1 MNTLVAPPSDHL
13 GVAVSPIAPWSR
25 RPVCEVCR
33 RAPASAEATSEDT
46 HPSDSR
52 AVLRVCDAIDCR
64 TTASR
69 VVPTAAEALGARVTP
84 APPRLVVG
92 VHPAA
97 RGGR

>member
-1 MNTLVAPPSDHL
+1 
-13 GVAVSPIAPWSR
+13 VAVSPIAPWSR

-52 AVLRVCDAIDCR
+52 AVLRVCDDVDCR
-64 TTASR
+64 TMGASR
-69 VVPTAAEALGARVTP
+69 VRARIDEIAGRTSSVPP
-84 APPRLVVG
+84 CRLQTG
-92 VHPAA
+92 IHAAA